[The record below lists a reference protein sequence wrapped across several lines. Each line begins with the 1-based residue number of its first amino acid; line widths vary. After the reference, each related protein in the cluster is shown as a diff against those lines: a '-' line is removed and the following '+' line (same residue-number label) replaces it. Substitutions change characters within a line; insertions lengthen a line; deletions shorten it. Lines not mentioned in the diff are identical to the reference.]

1 MEKMFPHA
9 SRYISVIRYGGD
21 TLPVI
26 VSSKNSHVTTVHIV
40 DLNKQTHRD
49 FLGKIE
55 QKNTD
60 VLHLFHG
67 LEREL
72 GGSVRLSSKEI
83 TFIKEADIT
92 IYRPPSTR
100 SKIRI
105 RQVSRP
111 NKPILS

>member
-21 TLPVI
+21 TLSVI
-26 VSSKNSHVTTVHIV
+26 VSSKNSHVTTVHVV
-40 DLNKQTHRD
+40 DLGKQTHRD
-49 FLGKIE
+49 FLGRIE

-60 VLHLFHG
+60 VLHLFHS
-67 LEREL
+67 LERDL

-92 IYRPPSTR
+92 IYRPPTTR
-100 SKIRI
+100 TKIRI
-105 RQVSRP
+105 RRISRP
-111 NKPILS
+111 NKPKMS